1 MQKYAKITDGKI
13 EFAPKNKGAISNYNL
28 SSKLMIADGYKPLV
42 VIEEPTEDKPLVR
55 YRETDKQIEQY
66 AESLTVQGKN
76 EQIRQQRQS
85 RFRIEADPLKLDYD
99 EAVARNENAEE
110 ARIAWLAKKDL
121 IRSELPYIE
130 E

>member
-1 MQKYAKITDGKI
+1 MQYAKFINENQI

-28 SSKLMIADGYKPLV
+28 SQELMTADGYKPLV

-55 YRETDKQIEQY
+55 YRDTKEQIEQY
-66 AESLTVQGKN
+66 AEALSAREKN

-99 EAVARNENAEE
+99 EAVARGEDAEK

>member
-1 MQKYAKITDGKI
+1 MQKYAKLTDDKI
-13 EFAPKNKGAISNYNL
+13 EFAPQNKGSISNYNL
-28 SSKLMIADGYKPLV
+28 SIELMTADGYKPLV
-42 VIEEPTEDKPLVR
+42 VIEESTEDKPLIR
-55 YRETDKQIEQY
+55 YRETEEQIEQY
-66 AESLTVQGKN
+66 AEALSVREKN

-85 RFRIEADPLKLDYD
+85 RFRVEADPLKLDYD
-99 EAVARNENAEE
+99 EAVARGEDAEK

>member
-1 MQKYAKITDGKI
+1 MRYAKLTDGEI

-28 SSKLMIADGYKPLV
+28 SVELMTADGYKPLV
-42 VIEEPTEDKPLVR
+42 VIEEPTEDKPLIR
-55 YRETDKQIEQY
+55 YRETNKQIEQY
-66 AESLTVQGKN
+66 AEALSVREKN

-99 EAVARNENAEE
+99 EAVARGEDAEK

>member
-1 MQKYAKITDGKI
+1 MRYAKLTDGKI

-28 SSKLMIADGYKPLV
+28 SAELMTADGYKPLV
-42 VIEEPTEDKPLVR
+42 VIEEATEDKPIIR
-55 YRETDKQIEQY
+55 YREMDEQIEQY
-66 AESLTVQGKN
+66 AEGLSVQEKN

-99 EAVARNENAEE
+99 EAVARGEDAEK

>member
-1 MQKYAKITDGKI
+1 MQKYAKLTEGKI
-13 EFAPKNKGAISNYNL
+13 EFAPQNKGSISNYNL
-28 SSKLMIADGYKPLV
+28 SVELMTADGYKPLV
-42 VIEEPTEDKPLVR
+42 IVEETSAEKPLVK

-66 AESLTVQGKN
+66 AEALTVREKK

-99 EAVARNENAEE
+99 EAVARGEDAEK